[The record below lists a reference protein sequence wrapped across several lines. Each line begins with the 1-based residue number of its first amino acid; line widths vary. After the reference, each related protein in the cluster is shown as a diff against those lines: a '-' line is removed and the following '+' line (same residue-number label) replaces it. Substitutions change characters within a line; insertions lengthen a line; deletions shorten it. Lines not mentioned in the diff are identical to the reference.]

1 MKKPDCWLYEEYDT
15 NGELR
20 SSQIWTFLPSDL
32 KQTIKLKDVHHVE
45 LTPMYKDIK
54 KYLKE
59 HFRHEMKTV
68 SFLLYHGHGFDQA
81 PYETITE
88 EQYLEMTKN
97 VKPITSVE
105 VKESEMELAECEGGY
120 CPVK

>member
-1 MKKPDCWLYEEYDT
+1 MKKPDAWLYEEFDT

-54 KYLKE
+54 EKLVFNKENKYDSK
-59 HFRHEMKTV
+59 R
-68 SFLLYHGHGFDQA
+68 
-81 PYETITE
+81 ITE
-88 EQYLEMTKN
+88 
-97 VKPITSVE
+97 
-105 VKESEMELAECEGGY
+105 AY
-120 CPVK
+120 CGL

>member
-54 KYLKE
+54 EKLVFNKENKYDSK
-59 HFRHEMKTV
+59 R
-68 SFLLYHGHGFDQA
+68 
-81 PYETITE
+81 ITE
-88 EQYLEMTKN
+88 
-97 VKPITSVE
+97 
-105 VKESEMELAECEGGY
+105 AY
-120 CPVK
+120 CGL

>member
-1 MKKPDCWLYEEYDT
+1 MKKPDCWLYEEFDT

-54 KYLKE
+54 AKQVYNKENKYDSKKLTE
-59 HFRHEMKTV
+59 AFC
-68 SFLLYHGHGFDQA
+68 GH
-81 PYETITE
+81 
-88 EQYLEMTKN
+88 
-97 VKPITSVE
+97 
-105 VKESEMELAECEGGY
+105 
-120 CPVK
+120 

>member
-45 LTPMYKDIK
+45 LTPLYKDIK
-54 KYLKE
+54 NKQVYNKENKYDSKRL
-59 HFRHEMKTV
+59 
-68 SFLLYHGHGFDQA
+68 
-81 PYETITE
+81 TE
-88 EQYLEMTKN
+88 AFCGL
-97 VKPITSVE
+97 
-105 VKESEMELAECEGGY
+105 
-120 CPVK
+120 

>member
-45 LTPMYKDIK
+45 LTPMYKDVK
-54 KYLKE
+54 EKLVFNKEVKYDSK
-59 HFRHEMKTV
+59 R
-68 SFLLYHGHGFDQA
+68 
-81 PYETITE
+81 ITE
-88 EQYLEMTKN
+88 
-97 VKPITSVE
+97 
-105 VKESEMELAECEGGY
+105 AY
-120 CPVK
+120 CGL

>member
-45 LTPMYKDIK
+45 LTPMYKDVK
-54 KYLKE
+54 EKLVFNKENKYDSK
-59 HFRHEMKTV
+59 R
-68 SFLLYHGHGFDQA
+68 
-81 PYETITE
+81 ITE
-88 EQYLEMTKN
+88 
-97 VKPITSVE
+97 
-105 VKESEMELAECEGGY
+105 AY
-120 CPVK
+120 CGL

>member
-1 MKKPDCWLYEEYDT
+1 MERPMKKPDAWLYEEYDT

-54 KYLKE
+54 EKQVYNKENKYDSKKIVE
-59 HFRHEMKTV
+59 A
-68 SFLLYHGHGFDQA
+68 YCGH
-81 PYETITE
+81 
-88 EQYLEMTKN
+88 
-97 VKPITSVE
+97 
-105 VKESEMELAECEGGY
+105 
-120 CPVK
+120 

>member
-45 LTPMYKDIK
+45 LTPLYKDINNK
-54 KYLKE
+54 QVYNKENKYDSKRL
-59 HFRHEMKTV
+59 
-68 SFLLYHGHGFDQA
+68 
-81 PYETITE
+81 TE
-88 EQYLEMTKN
+88 AFCGL
-97 VKPITSVE
+97 
-105 VKESEMELAECEGGY
+105 
-120 CPVK
+120 

>member
-1 MKKPDCWLYEEYDT
+1 MKKPDAWRYEEFDT

-54 KYLKE
+54 GKQVYNKENKYDSKKLTE
-59 HFRHEMKTV
+59 AFC
-68 SFLLYHGHGFDQA
+68 GH
-81 PYETITE
+81 
-88 EQYLEMTKN
+88 
-97 VKPITSVE
+97 
-105 VKESEMELAECEGGY
+105 
-120 CPVK
+120 